1 MHCGSDQLK
10 IVAVAFS
17 AVQGVSLVLSVKALT
32 FTSMAAVG
40 ELDISKLDISGGDF
54 CGNCVLC
61 GFKAMLSDSEFETK
75 VGVCR

>member
-1 MHCGSDQLK
+1 MHCGSDRLK

-17 AVQGVSLVLSVKALT
+17 TIQGVSLVLSAKALT

-54 CGNCVLC
+54 CGNCVLR
-61 GFKAMLSDSEFETK
+61 GFKTMLSDSEFETK
-75 VGVCR
+75 EGVCR